1 MNKFDEAA
9 RKAANDIFNSP
20 RLEVL
25 PTVVALPKIIKC
37 NLTETIAKHYTDLR
51 STYDKLVELVQRQQK
66 YITVLNRCDTIRSA
80 DELVNMK
87 LLNDLL
93 AHPLVVEAMKQ
104 EEK

>member
-1 MNKFDEAA
+1 
-9 RKAANDIFNSP
+9 
-20 RLEVL
+20 
-25 PTVVALPKIIKC
+25 
-37 NLTETIAKHYTDLR
+37 
-51 STYDKLVELVQRQQK
+51 
-66 YITVLNRCDTIRSA
+66 VLNRCDTIRSA